1 MDRQQHILVVDD
13 DPEIRELLREYLA
26 RNGYRTSAVGEG
38 KGMWQA
44 LENSQIDLIVLDLML
59 PGDDGLELCR
69 NLRVNSKMP
78 VIMLT
83 AKGDDMDRI
92 LGLEMGADDYLPKP
106 FNPRELLARIKTVLR
121 RSSTI
126 PWQEGDESEN
136 LPVNFAGWKLDPIT
150 RHLTGEDGVVVPL
163 SGAEYKLLDV
173 LLAHPNRIL
182 NRDQL
187 LDLTQGRESDP
198 FDRSIDVLIS
208 RLRKRLGDDP
218 KTPEII
224 KTVRGEGYI
233 LSAKVSKSGAKS

>member
-1 MDRQQHILVVDD
+1 MEKQQHILVVDD
-13 DPEIRELLREYLA
+13 DREIRDLLQEYLT
-26 RNGYRTSAVGEG
+26 RNGYRTSAVGDG
-38 KGMWQA
+38 KGMWHA
-44 LENSQIDLIVLDLML
+44 MENGHVDLIVLDLML

-69 NLRVNSKMP
+69 NLRVNSKVP

-106 FNPRELLARIKTVLR
+106 FNPRELLARIKVVLR
-121 RSSTI
+121 RASTM
-126 PWQEGDESEN
+126 PWSVAEESEH
-136 LPVNFAGWKLDPIT
+136 LPVCFSGWRLDPVT
-150 RHLTGEDGVVVPL
+150 RHLTGRDGVVVPL
-163 SGAEYKLLDV
+163 SGAEYRLLHV
-173 LLAHPNRIL
+173 LLAHPNRVL
-182 NRDQL
+182 SRDQL

-218 KTPEII
+218 KTPQII

-233 LSAKVSKSGAKS
+233 LSSRISRGETEV